1 MSKETLE
8 RLSKPLKHKEAKPL
22 ILSFSWCAFC
32 RISGMCRRAVSPVC
46 TFAPE
51 TKGKRVVRFIDKLV
65 ISQLCEKSKE
75 LVGAREKFH
84 ERIDSLIANHR
95 KAMSDRA
102 KVRTCTDTR
111 IVY

>member
-1 MSKETLE
+1 
-8 RLSKPLKHKEAKPL
+8 
-22 ILSFSWCAFC
+22 
-32 RISGMCRRAVSPVC
+32 MCRRAVSPVC

-51 TKGKRVVRFIDKLV
+51 
-65 ISQLCEKSKE
+65 LCEKSKE

-102 KVRTCTDTR
+102 KPKIKFTFKPD
-111 IVY
+111 IEMGEAFQSKLAG